1 MSRRSRYVLGVIA
14 MLLLLA
20 VTLALKFG
28 LPTFSHDKEWT
39 EDVLL
44 RNGQQ
49 ITVTRK
55 VIGNETLGGI
65 GDAGGWEFKA
75 SEIHFPK
82 KMPDAPGPLLTHFEP
97 MVLDKTAQ
105 GQWYV
110 LGIIQMCEDW
120 TQMGY
125 PKLPYTQYN
134 WVNGQWQQALL
145 NQEFIGQK
153 ANLLVAILKSG
164 EPAHHTQQSKELRLT
179 QHTVLPE
186 YREIVGRWETSCPR
200 IARPN
205 NSPEIITNENIKGNK

>member
-55 VIGNETLGGI
+55 VIGSETLGGI

-82 KMPDAPGPLLTHFEP
+82 NMPDAPGPLSTHFQP

-110 LGIIQMCEDW
+110 LAHIQMCDDW
-120 TQMGY
+120 TLMGY

-134 WVNGQWQQALL
+134 WVNGQWQQAAL
-145 NQEFIGQK
+145 NSEFIGQT
-153 ANLLVAILKSG
+153 ANLLVAIHKSG
-164 EPAHHTQQSKELRLT
+164 EPKHHTPQSKEIRIS
-179 QHTVLPE
+179 QHTMDVHDLQ
-186 YREIVGRWETSCPR
+186 IVDKWETSCT
-200 IARPN
+200 
-205 NSPEIITNENIKGNK
+205 NSAGTSGHLKASTNENIKGNN